1 MAVRVGSEVALCE
14 SEPPG
19 LNGGGAW
26 DVLGVLG
33 TGTLP
38 AARVAASAEPQYRMR
53 RRKSRL
59 IMENL
64 LLL

>member
-1 MAVRVGSEVALCE
+1 MAVRVGSEVVLCG

-19 LNGGGAW
+19 LNGGSAW
-26 DVLGVLG
+26 DVLGGLG
-33 TGTLP
+33 TGALP

>member
-1 MAVRVGSEVALCE
+1 MAVRMGSECAPCGPV
-14 SEPPG
+14 PG
-19 LNGGGAW
+19 RFKGGDAW
-26 DVLGVLG
+26 DVLCMLG
-33 TGTLP
+33 RSTLP
-38 AARVAASAEPQYRMR
+38 AAGVAASALPQYRMR

>member
-1 MAVRVGSEVALCE
+1 MAVRLGSEGVL
-14 SEPPG
+14 SGSVPPG
-19 LNGGGAW
+19 FNGGDAG
-26 DVLGVLG
+26 DLPGMLG
-33 TGTLP
+33 TSTLP

>member
-1 MAVRVGSEVALCE
+1 MAVRVGSEVVLCG

-19 LNGGGAW
+19 LNGADAG
-26 DVLGVLG
+26 DVPGMLG

-38 AARVAASAEPQYRMR
+38 DARVAATAEPQYRMR
-53 RRKSRL
+53 SRKSRL